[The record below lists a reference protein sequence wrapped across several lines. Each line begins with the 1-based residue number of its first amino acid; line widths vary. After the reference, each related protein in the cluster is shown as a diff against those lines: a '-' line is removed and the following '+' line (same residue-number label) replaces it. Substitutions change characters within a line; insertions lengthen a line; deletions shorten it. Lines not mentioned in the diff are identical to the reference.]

1 MGIRVLDHENRRGP
15 SVALPSIRRDQL
27 DMTSLDPALVFERHF
42 SLSLGKPLEFLD
54 AAPASALVTETLQIY
69 FGSIGHGSLRKSV
82 GTSCATKTRSGRRAA
97 GASSATADP
106 SGKSLK
112 HRVVSMPRRRNNND
126 SKSPK
131 IERVNWT
138 LGQYRGAECFC

>member
-15 SVALPSIRRDQL
+15 SVALPSIGRDQL
-27 DMTSLDPALVFERHF
+27 DMASFDPALVFERHF
-42 SLSLGKPLEFLD
+42 SPSFGKPLEFLD
-54 AAPASALVTETLQIY
+54 AAPASALVAETLQIY

-82 GTSCATKTRSGRRAA
+82 GTSCATKTRSGRCTA
-97 GASSATADP
+97 GA

-126 SKSPK
+126 SKSPN

-138 LGQYRGAECFC
+138 LANIAARNAFVNVY